1 MGYGGS
7 VGALKAMGALDMGL
21 TEEELKPL
29 VYAWRNA
36 NPNIVRLWWD
46 VDRAVKKAVKK
57 DVEQKLIVSVL
68 NIAVECC

>member
-46 VDRAVKKAVKK
+46 VDRAVKK
-57 DVEQKLIVSVL
+57 L
-68 NIAVECC
+68 